1 MEEPSTKH
9 IAAGEAYD
17 LDGHVKMQCTLRCC
31 LYLSRASFSALLSRS
46 AFSSSL
52 LCGFLPSAFLS
63 SSLSLF
69 LTPLPQLSLFS
80 ASFSTYNALFS
91 RSMKTASPQSILV
104 LLRLPIYVCLSHT
117 HTRRHTRAHTKH
129 LSMEIEIMIMYPSV
143 CIKVLPLQKK
153 AGRHEMQT

>member
-17 LDGHVKMQCTLRCC
+17 LDGHVKTQCTLRCC
-31 LYLSRASFSALLSRS
+31 LYLSRASFSALLSVS

-91 RSMKTASPQSILV
+91 RSMKTASPQSTLV
-104 LLRLPIYVCLSHT
+104 LLLRLPIYVCLSHT
-117 HTRRHTRAHTKH
+117 HADTHARTQNTSAWK
-129 LSMEIEIMIMYPSV
+129 L
-143 CIKVLPLQKK
+143 K
-153 AGRHEMQT
+153 